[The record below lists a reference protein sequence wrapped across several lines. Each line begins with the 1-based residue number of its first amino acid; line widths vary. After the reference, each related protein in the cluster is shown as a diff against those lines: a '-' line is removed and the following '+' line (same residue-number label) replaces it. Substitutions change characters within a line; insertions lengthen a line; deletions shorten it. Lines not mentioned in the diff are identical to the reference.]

1 MGGIF
6 GVASKSSCILDLFFG
21 IDYHSHL
28 GTRRGGMAVYDK
40 KRGFDRVIHNIEN
53 APFRTKFDGD
63 IGEME
68 GNLGI
73 GCISDNEPQPLLVRS
88 HLGNFAIT
96 TVGKINNMDE
106 LIANCFKNGCTHFL
120 EMSGGSVNPTE
131 MVAALINQ
139 KDNMIEGIRY
149 AQEVIEGSMT
159 MLILTPKGILA
170 ARDRLGRTP
179 LIVGKKEDACCVSF
193 ESFAYLNLG
202 YEDLKELGPG
212 EIVAV
217 TPDGVETLQKP
228 GEEMRICSFLWVYY
242 GYPTSAYE
250 GVNVEEMRY
259 HCGDMLARRDRGEV
273 NPDIVAGV
281 PDSGIAHAIGYAN
294 QSGVPFARPFIK
306 YTPTWPRS
314 FMPTQQSQ
322 RNLIARMKLIPV
334 HRLIKDKSLLMID
347 DSIVRGTQ
355 LRETTEFLYRNG
367 AKEVHI
373 RPACPPLLYGCK
385 YLNFSRSKSE
395 MDLITRRVI
404 AKREG
409 ENVSDKVLADY
420 ADPNSTN
427 YKEITSQSSSVINSH
442 GLLSQ
447 HICSLVIKIT
457 SMCSYLHEI
466 DIYCFR
472 ILVCKFLIL
481 LCSGFICFPLSFCP
495 FFNPHI
501 VIINT
506 QIIVSVLCCI
516 VHSTQAAAYLPG
528 NIPHSNIISPVSAP
542 AQLLDNR
549 LSLNQNASKSVSA
562 CFLIVAA
569 VNISN
574 QRPDRF
580 FADCPLFCFDKLLR
594 FFSCF
599 ERFELRSL
607 EAFYLCLA
615 RWPVCIY
622 SRFDT
627 GFNCIVF

>member
-294 QSGVPFARPFIK
+294 QSGVPSMAPVMAITALVWAAKALAKATAESRFSSVTLSATSAS
-306 YTPTWPRS
+306 TPLVVPAPEASVLLT
-314 FMPTQQSQ
+314 
-322 RNLIARMKLIPV
+322 V
-334 HRLIKDKSLLMID
+334 HPDVLSSLLCLLDCPINRICID
-347 DSIVRGTQ
+347 
-355 LRETTEFLYRNG
+355 
-367 AKEVHI
+367 
-373 RPACPPLLYGCK
+373 
-385 YLNFSRSKSE
+385 
-395 MDLITRRVI
+395 
-404 AKREG
+404 
-409 ENVSDKVLADY
+409 
-420 ADPNSTN
+420 
-427 YKEITSQSSSVINSH
+427 
-442 GLLSQ
+442 
-447 HICSLVIKIT
+447 
-457 SMCSYLHEI
+457 
-466 DIYCFR
+466 
-472 ILVCKFLIL
+472 
-481 LCSGFICFPLSFCP
+481 SGFWP
-495 FFNPHI
+495 
-501 VIINT
+501 
-506 QIIVSVLCCI
+506 
-516 VHSTQAAAYLPG
+516 
-528 NIPHSNIISPVSAP
+528 
-542 AQLLDNR
+542 
-549 LSLNQNASKSVSA
+549 SLYHR
-562 CFLIVAA
+562 FLH
-569 VNISN
+569 
-574 QRPDRF
+574 
-580 FADCPLFCFDKLLR
+580 
-594 FFSCF
+594 
-599 ERFELRSL
+599 
-607 EAFYLCLA
+607 
-615 RWPVCIY
+615 
-622 SRFDT
+622 
-627 GFNCIVF
+627 